1 MHNYKKLDVWNKA
14 VDFATQIYSVTKNF
28 PKDELYGL
36 TSQLRRASVSISSNI
51 SEGAGR
57 NSDKEFRQFLNISF
71 SSCSEIETQLIISYK
86 LGYLSEDNF
95 TSLTEEVISIQKIL
109 YKLIQKF
116 S

>member
-71 SSCSEIETQLIISYK
+71 GSCSEIETQLIISYK
-86 LGYLSEDNF
+86 LGYLSEDDF
-95 TSLTEEVISIQKIL
+95 ASLTEEVISIQKIL
-109 YKLIQKF
+109 YKLILKF

>member
-14 VDFATQIYSVTKNF
+14 VDYATQIYSVTKNF
-28 PKDELYGL
+28 PKDELYGI

-71 SSCSEIETQLIISYK
+71 GSCSEIETQLIISYK
-86 LGYLSEDNF
+86 LGYLSEDDF
-95 TSLTEEVISIQKIL
+95 VSLTEEVISIQKIL

>member
-28 PKDELYGL
+28 PKEEVYGL

-71 SSCSEIETQLIISYK
+71 GSCSEIETQLIISYK
-86 LGYLSEDNF
+86 LGYLSKDDF
-95 TSLTEEVISIQKIL
+95 TSLLEEVISIQKII

>member
-71 SSCSEIETQLIISYK
+71 GSCSEIETQLIISYK
-86 LGYLSEDNF
+86 LGYLSEDDF
-95 TSLTEEVISIQKIL
+95 ASLTEEVISIK
-109 YKLIQKF
+109 KF
-116 S
+116 YIN

>member
-1 MHNYKKLDVWNKA
+1 MHNYKKLDVWNRA
-14 VDFATQIYSVTKNF
+14 VEFATQIYSVTKNF
-28 PKDELYGL
+28 PKEELYGL

-71 SSCSEIETQLIISYK
+71 GSCSEIETQLIISYK
-86 LGYLSEDNF
+86 LGYLSEDDF
-95 TSLTEEVISIQKIL
+95 TFLSNEVVEIQKII

>member
-28 PKDELYGL
+28 PKEEVYGL

-57 NSDKEFRQFLNISF
+57 NSDKEFRQF
-71 SSCSEIETQLIISYK
+71 
-86 LGYLSEDNF
+86 
-95 TSLTEEVISIQKIL
+95 
-109 YKLIQKF
+109 
-116 S
+116 

>member
-71 SSCSEIETQLIISYK
+71 GSCSEIETQLIISYK
-86 LGYLSEDNF
+86 LGYLSEDYF
-95 TSLTEEVISIQKIL
+95 ASLTEEVISIQKIL

>member
-1 MHNYKKLDVWNKA
+1 MHNYKKLEVWNRD
-14 VDFATQIYSVTKNF
+14 VDFATQIYSTTKSF
-28 PKDELYGL
+28 PIDELYGL

-71 SSCSEIETQLIISYK
+71 GSCAEIETQLIISKK
-86 LGYLSEDNF
+86 LGYLSEEQF
-95 TSLTEEVISIQKIL
+95 SILSTEIIEIQKII
-109 YKLIQKF
+109 YSLIQKF